1 MTCHDCQENRNVGT
15 GPTGEPPVR
24 TSPQSLVVDVLRV
37 LEGYL
42 LAKLLVLLLQLPT
55 FETVLLECQRRV
67 PQTLDGALEAL
78 VLLLQLQDAAGGAL
92 VQLKHEGFPGG

>member
-1 MTCHDCQENRNVGT
+1 M
-15 GPTGEPPVR
+15 
-24 TSPQSLVVDVLRV
+24 LRA

-55 FETVLLECQRRV
+55 LEAALLERQRRI

-92 VQLKHEGFPGG
+92 IQLKHEGFPGG